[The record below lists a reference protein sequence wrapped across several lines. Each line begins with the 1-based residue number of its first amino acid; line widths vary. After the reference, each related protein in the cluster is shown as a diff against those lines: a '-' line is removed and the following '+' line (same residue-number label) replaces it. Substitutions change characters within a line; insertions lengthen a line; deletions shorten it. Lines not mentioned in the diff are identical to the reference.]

1 MENRGILLIGHGSR
15 REDYRKFVEDTAEIL
30 QNNHPECTIRTCY
43 LEHMSPAIPEGL
55 ELLKKENPDVIIAVP
70 LLLSKGVHILETIP
84 RLLGLKEGSHANTV
98 TLASGKNIPL
108 LYANPIGADPLLA
121 DLLFRNAE
129 QAQKEYK

>member
-15 REDYRKFVEDTAEIL
+15 RETYRKFVEDTAEIL
-30 QNNHPECTIRTCY
+30 QNTHPECKIRTCY
-43 LEHMSPAIPEGL
+43 LEHMSPAVPEGL
-55 ELLKKENPDVIIAVP
+55 ELLKKETPDVIIAVP
-70 LLLSKGVHILETIP
+70 LLLSEGVHITETIP
-84 RLLGLKEGSHANTV
+84 HLLGLKEGSRSGTV

-129 QAQKEYK
+129 RAQKEFK